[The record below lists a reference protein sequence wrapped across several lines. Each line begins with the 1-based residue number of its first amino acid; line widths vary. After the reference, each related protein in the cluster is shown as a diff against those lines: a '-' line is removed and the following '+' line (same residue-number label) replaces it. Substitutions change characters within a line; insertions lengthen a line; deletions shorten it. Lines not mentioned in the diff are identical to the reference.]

1 MNVRYE
7 ARFERDLR
15 SIRNKNLLQ
24 RIRNVINEV
33 KKAENTHQISNLKKL
48 KGYETFYRIKLS
60 DYRIGIE
67 IVEDEIIFVRFLHR
81 REVYRF
87 FP

>member
-15 SIRNKNLLQ
+15 NIRNKNLLQ
-24 RIRNVINEV
+24 RMRNVIDEV
-33 KKAENTHQISNLKKL
+33 KKAGNTQQISNLKKL
-48 KGYETFYRIKLS
+48 KGYEIFYRIKLG

>member
-1 MNVRYE
+1 M
-7 ARFERDLR
+7 
-15 SIRNKNLLQ
+15 
-24 RIRNVINEV
+24 RNVIDEV
-33 KKAENTHQISNLKKL
+33 KKAGNTQQISNLKKL
-48 KGYETFYRIKLS
+48 KGYEIFYRIKLG